1 MSKAPGEY
9 DLATLVKTMSP
20 KLSPDVFVFLSLHEN
35 DAVPRSVIDT
45 SIFIFREKEGRTFV
59 LPRNLVETLGYQYE
73 YPCKMI
79 TLEVH
84 SSLAAVG
91 FLAVI
96 LKHLAEYG
104 ISCNVASGFYH
115 DHLFV
120 TEGEEEKVVELL
132 KMLSESVSESSDE
145 EEADNY
151 KNDDDEKRDDNDKK
165 DDEISNKS
173 DNEDDN
179 IRNQADKMQNIVV
192 ISDSEDE

>member
-1 MSKAPGEY
+1 M
-9 DLATLVKTMSP
+9 
-20 KLSPDVFVFLSLHEN
+20 
-35 DAVPRSVIDT
+35 
-45 SIFIFREKEGRTFV
+45 
-59 LPRNLVETLGYQYE
+59 
-73 YPCKMI
+73 
-79 TLEVH
+79 
-84 SSLAAVG
+84 
-91 FLAVI
+91 
-96 LKHLAEYG
+96 
-104 ISCNVASGFYH
+104 
-115 DHLFV
+115 